1 MQLLRVRSICRGH
14 SQIFV
19 AVSCKTMT
27 SIELKEKCRDIR
39 KDILS
44 VLCAAGSGHSGG
56 SLSAVEIM
64 VALYYD
70 VMKTDPEWKDNNR
83 DRFVLSK
90 GHAAPCLY
98 AVLAD
103 LGYFP
108 KEELYT
114 LRRLHSRLQG
124 HPDSKKLPGIEIS
137 TGSLGQGVSI
147 ATGMALAAK
156 KQGNG
161 VKVFVLVGDGETDEG
176 LVWEA
181 AEAAAHYGLDNLTV
195 IVDRNRLQLDGP
207 CSSVMDNKD
216 LVEKYKAFGFDA
228 VRVEDGNDIDQILD
242 ALKAPVVTGKP
253 RCIVAETIKGK
264 GVSFMENQV
273 GWHGAAPKKDQL
285 EAALLELDGGVVNE

>member
-1 MQLLRVRSICRGH
+1 
-14 SQIFV
+14 
-19 AVSCKTMT
+19 MT
-27 SIELKEKCRDIR
+27 SIELKEKCKDIR
-39 KDILS
+39 KDILR

-70 VMKTDPEWKDNNR
+70 VMKIDPEWKDSNR